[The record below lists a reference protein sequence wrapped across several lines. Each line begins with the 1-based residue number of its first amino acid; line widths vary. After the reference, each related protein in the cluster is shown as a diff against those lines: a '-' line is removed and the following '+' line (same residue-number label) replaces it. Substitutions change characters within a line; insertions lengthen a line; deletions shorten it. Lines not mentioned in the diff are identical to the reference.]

1 MLDRVMVMQLVS
13 LLQILKDF
21 MSKCLRESEKE
32 RKRTI
37 VFNAMGTGG
46 YLCYPK
52 DVVAKLMYNAVADF
66 DARQPKTWLKEV
78 TFCVYGQDKETI
90 RVRKKLKQYCR

>member
-1 MLDRVMVMQLVS
+1 MLDRVMVMQLIS

-32 RKRTI
+32 QKRTI

-90 RVRKKLKQYCR
+90 RVRKKL